1 MNENSLAAFNPIE
14 RIKKMVSSP
23 IFFTVLSTD
32 SSCWHGRLLRPFSDE
47 KRPSSL
53 AIEGCVFLRI
63 IIRKDDGLKLSSAK

>member
-32 SSCWHGRLLRPFSDE
+32 FSCWHGRLLRPFSDE

-63 IIRKDDGLKLSSAK
+63 IIRKDIC

>member
-1 MNENSLAAFNPIE
+1 
-14 RIKKMVSSP
+14 MVSSP

-63 IIRKDDGLKLSSAK
+63 IIRKDIS